1 MKNGVSSDCNTK
13 STSLSACHP
22 VTNKAITK
30 GGNYMEE
37 VWKPVKGYE
46 GLYEVSNTGKVRS
59 LDRETTY
66 RLRSTTTQRL
76 FKGKIL
82 NTYSVNGYRIVAIS
96 KTVDGRSITERV
108 LVHRLVAESF
118 IPNPNGLPEVNHI
131 DEDKTNN
138 CVQNLEWISHRENA
152 LHGTALER
160 GHRKLRKKVI
170 QFTKDGQLV
179 KEYESLLAVRKETG
193 WHIGK
198 ISKCANGNPEYPSAY
213 GYTWRFASDIDARE
227 SI

>member
-59 LDRETTY
+59 LDRTIKYTFCGKKHLRTIRGTVLKQKANPEYY
-66 RLRSTTTQRL
+66 RVSLC
-76 FKGKIL
+76 K
-82 NTYSVNGYRIVAIS
+82 NGVTRNEYVHRIVA
-96 KTVDGRSITERV
+96 E
-108 LVHRLVAESF
+108 AF
-118 IPNPNGLPEVNHI
+118 IPNPNGLAEVNHI
-131 DEDKTNN
+131 DEDKANN
-138 CVQNLEWISHRENA
+138 NAENLEWITRLGNVR
-152 LHGTALER
+152 HGTGNARSAVTRSKPIAQYTLDGILVKVYRSLSEIKREHGWAITNISNAAR
-160 GHRKLRKKVI
+160 GHGDCKHPYG
-170 QFTKDGQLV
+170 FD
-179 KEYESLLAVRKETG
+179 
-193 WHIGK
+193 WHYV
-198 ISKCANGNPEYPSAY
+198 SE
-213 GYTWRFASDIDARE
+213 IDARE